1 MPKLTEKEELF
12 VHDYVVNGRNARK
25 AAETAGY
32 SYPDKAGYNV
42 LHKPHITE
50 AIEIVYG
57 ERNRRLGVSKD
68 WVLAELLD
76 QLKVLKAEEKPKLNS
91 KTGKAIKDKDG
102 NAIYI
107 RNETQITKVLE
118 LIGKVSGIDAFD
130 EKHTITMAS
139 DQSIIDAM
147 QIGSE
152 RLKNA
157 PDFGAEEGPDDL
169 GVRSDKG
176 DYVH

>member
-1 MPKLTEKEELF
+1 
-12 VHDYVVNGRNARK
+12 
-25 AAETAGY
+25 
-32 SYPDKAGYNV
+32 
-42 LHKPHITE
+42 
-50 AIEIVYG
+50 
-57 ERNRRLGVSKD
+57 
-68 WVLAELLD
+68 
-76 QLKVLKAEEKPKLNS
+76 VLKAEEKPKLNS